1 MATSGA
7 SIRVGLLILV
17 GIALTLGFVWF
28 LGGWTVGH
36 GALCESYFNE
46 SVQGLEV
53 GAEVKYRG
61 VTLGRVTEI
70 GMVSAEYDTGQKLAV
85 TRASYRQVFV
95 RYQLDRAS
103 MGQMPDT
110 ATMVNLGLR
119 ARLAALGITGLSYI
133 ELDFVDPARYPAES
147 PPWKPKADF
156 IPSMPSASLSQ
167 VQDAAQQ
174 VLAKLNT
181 VDFATLATSLTQLV
195 QDLRGE
201 LSTGDVHATLG
212 QTQELLRTLH
222 DAVQAADLPGVSAE
236 WRRTALAVRDTVQG
250 EDMKRLLAGGAQ
262 SADRLA
268 RAAAQ
273 LPPLIAALQATAQR
287 LDSGTADLQRALVPV
302 LRDLQA
308 AAQNLREVTEA
319 LRRAPAQV
327 LLGQPPPRSPEEQGR

>member
-7 SIRVGLLILV
+7 ATRVGLLILV

-36 GALCESYFNE
+36 AARCESYFNE

-70 GMVSAEYDTGQKLAV
+70 GLVSTEYDAGQKLAV
-85 TRASYRQVFV
+85 TWASYRQVFV
-95 RYQLDRAS
+95 RYELDRAG

-110 ATMVNLGLR
+110 ATMVHLGLR
-119 ARLAALGITGLSYI
+119 ARLAAQGITGLSYI
-133 ELDFVDPARYPAES
+133 ELDFVDPARYPEES
-147 PPWKPKADF
+147 PPWRPKAAY
-156 IPSMPSASLSQ
+156 IPSVPSTLTQ

-181 VDFATLATSLTQLV
+181 VDFAALATSLTQLV
-195 QDLRGE
+195 QDLREE
-201 LSTGDVHATLG
+201 LTSGGAHAALE

-222 DAVQAADLPGVSAE
+222 DAVQAADLPGLSAE

-273 LPPLIAALQATAQR
+273 LPPLIAALQATTQR
-287 LDSGTADLQRALVPV
+287 ADGGVADLQRALVPL
-302 LRDLQA
+302 LRDMQA
-308 AAQNLREVTEA
+308 AAQNLREITEA
-319 LRRAPAQV
+319 LRQAPAQV
-327 LLGQPPPRSPEEQGR
+327 LLAPPPPRSSEEHGR